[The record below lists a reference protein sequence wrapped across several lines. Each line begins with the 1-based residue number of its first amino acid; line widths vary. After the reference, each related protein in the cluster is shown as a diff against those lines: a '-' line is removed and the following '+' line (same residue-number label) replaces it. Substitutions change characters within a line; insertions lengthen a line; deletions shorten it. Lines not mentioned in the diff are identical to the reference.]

1 MSKHGI
7 IEPKRLKGFRDYMP
21 DQMEKRLEI
30 MDLIRRE
37 AALAGFR
44 SIGTPALEY
53 AETLM
58 GQGSDETD
66 KQVYRFKDNGDRDVA
81 LRFDLTVPFARFV
94 GEHQGTLTFPFKK
107 LQMGDVWRGENTQK
121 GRYREF
127 TQCDLDIIGADTMM
141 ADIEVLSVF
150 VRILSNAGCGG
161 TTMALGNRR
170 ILSGLISTRCPG
182 LTPAQETEVL
192 IALDKLAK
200 IGPAKVADLIN
211 AIPGAG
217 GGASELLSDLARTDQ
232 SGDSDLKHV
241 RTVVAGN
248 ADAEAEIL
256 RTEQVLK
263 VLRQIAEGRSVTLR
277 LDLSVARGLGYYTGI
292 VFETTLDLLPSLGSI
307 CSGGRYNNLA
317 SRFTTR
323 DLPGIGGSVGLDRL
337 IAGMEELNLIKPS
350 AEQMVF
356 VAVATQDA
364 WDYGFSILNQLRSKN
379 LRSDI
384 GLVPKLANQFRHADR
399 IGATHVVTVGTSEVE
414 TKTAA
419 LKDLKTGQ
427 EVRDLA
433 IADIF
438 SRLK

>member
-94 GEHQGTLTFPFKK
+94 GEHQGALTFPFKK

-211 AIPGAG
+211 G
-217 GGASELLSDLARTDQ
+217 
-232 SGDSDLKHV
+232 
-241 RTVVAGN
+241 
-248 ADAEAEIL
+248 
-256 RTEQVLK
+256 
-263 VLRQIAEGRSVTLR
+263 
-277 LDLSVARGLGYYTGI
+277 
-292 VFETTLDLLPSLGSI
+292 
-307 CSGGRYNNLA
+307 
-317 SRFTTR
+317 
-323 DLPGIGGSVGLDRL
+323 
-337 IAGMEELNLIKPS
+337 
-350 AEQMVF
+350 
-356 VAVATQDA
+356 
-364 WDYGFSILNQLRSKN
+364 
-379 LRSDI
+379 
-384 GLVPKLANQFRHADR
+384 
-399 IGATHVVTVGTSEVE
+399 
-414 TKTAA
+414 
-419 LKDLKTGQ
+419 
-427 EVRDLA
+427 
-433 IADIF
+433 
-438 SRLK
+438 

>member
-7 IEPKRLKGFRDYMP
+7 IEPRRLKGFRDYMP

-53 AETLM
+53 AETLL

-94 GEHQGTLTFPFKK
+94 GEHQGTLIFPFKK
-107 LQMGDVWRGENTQK
+107 LQIGDVWRGENTQK

-150 VRILSNAGCGG
+150 IRILSGAGCGG

-170 ILSGLISTRCPG
+170 ILSGLIAARCPG

-211 AIPGAG
+211 AIPGAQ
-217 GGASELLSDLARTDQ
+217 GGADQLLADLARHNAD
-232 SGDSDLKHV
+232 GDSDLNHV
-241 RTVVAGN
+241 RSIVAGN
-248 ADAEAEIL
+248 TDAEGEIL

-263 VLRQIAEGRSVTLR
+263 VLRQIASGRSVTLR

-307 CSGGRYNNLA
+307 CSGGRYNDLA

-323 DLPGIGGSVGLDRL
+323 ELPGIGGSVGLDRL
-337 IAGMEELNLIKPS
+337 IAGMEELNQIS
-350 AEQMVF
+350 ASVEQMVF

-364 WDYGFSILNQLRSKN
+364 WDYGFSLLNQLRNKN
-379 LRSDI
+379 LRADI

-399 IGATHVVTVGTSEVE
+399 IGATHVVTVGTSEVAA
-414 TKTAA
+414 KTAA
-419 LKDLKTGQ
+419 LKDLKTGT
-427 EVRDLA
+427 EVRDLSL
-433 IADIF
+433 ADLF
-438 SRLK
+438 SKL